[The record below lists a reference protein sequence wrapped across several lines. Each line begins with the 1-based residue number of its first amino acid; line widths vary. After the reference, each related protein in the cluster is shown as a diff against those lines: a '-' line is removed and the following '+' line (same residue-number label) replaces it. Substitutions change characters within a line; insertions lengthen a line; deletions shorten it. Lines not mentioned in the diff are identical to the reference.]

1 MGTQDTPEGGA
12 WSVQTKNICRKKER
26 SDLMNINDIA
36 TLVSS
41 LGFPIVMCGMMAWYI
56 KYMSD
61 RHKEELNALSNVIAD
76 NTKVIE
82 GLKQLIT
89 DRIA

>member
-1 MGTQDTPEGGA
+1 
-12 WSVQTKNICRKKER
+12 
-26 SDLMNINDIA
+26 MNMNDMA
-36 TLVSS
+36 SLVST
-41 LGFPIVMCGMMAWYI
+41 LGFPVVMCGMMAWYI

-82 GLKQLIT
+82 GLKQLIM
-89 DRIA
+89 DKIAS